1 LSKPVLLLIEDNAEV
16 LAFIQETLLPSYRIL
31 TARNGWEGWQLAS
44 TQIPDVIVSDVTM
57 PEMDGLELAEKLKQ
71 DDRTSHIPLM
81 LLTARASQVHQVS
94 GLAVGVDDYVTK
106 PFSVEILQLKIRNLL
121 ASRELLRQKYSR
133 MMTLEPQQIPI
144 NTQDEVFL
152 HKLIDIIEDHLDH
165 PDFGVNMLASAV
177 AMSTPVLYRKLK
189 ALTDLSV
196 NDFIKTIRLK
206 KAAQLLT
213 SQPLTIYEVAYAV
226 GFDDRK
232 YFSKEFKK
240 YFGQTPSEYAS
251 AHQSSAMKK

>member
-1 LSKPVLLLIEDNAEV
+1 
-16 LAFIQETLLPSYRIL
+16 
-31 TARNGWEGWQLAS
+31 
-44 TQIPDVIVSDVTM
+44 
-57 PEMDGLELAEKLKQ
+57 
-71 DDRTSHIPLM
+71 
-81 LLTARASQVHQVS
+81 
-94 GLAVGVDDYVTK
+94 
-106 PFSVEILQLKIRNLL
+106 
-121 ASRELLRQKYSR
+121 
-133 MMTLEPQQIPI
+133 
-144 NTQDEVFL
+144 
-152 HKLIDIIEDHLDH
+152 
-165 PDFGVNMLASAV
+165 
-177 AMSTPVLYRKLK
+177 MSTPVLYRKLK